1 MSSKMLYEAIAL
13 IRAAKLDEARR
24 MIFDIIRKEPTNEMA
39 WMWLAETLSS
49 DQDRMKVLLA
59 CQLENPNSRITK
71 MAIEKL
77 QEKIDLEAK
86 DAPTPTPFRDDETFD
101 PNLPER
107 TGHTGAI
114 IGFDGSFIVSE
125 VSDFDDVVD
134 LRAQESAPETDEGS
148 IVSLTEPVDTSQ
160 TARVEQAFI
169 TEDQEQVEND
179 DYEPLANTEESQS
192 AELEYEPDL
201 SGLFQDE
208 ALALSDEKPFEID
221 ESLSFE
227 DSQDDESN
235 HLDRLFSDADRGA
248 GKAEADEE
256 LTAYD
261 LGFFEDT
268 PTLIAGGEE
277 PTEGDTDQ
285 LKALIHEEDLVED
298 KVIKSGVAEFER
310 KRKKKDRNLII
321 LVVGLFIL
329 IAALCVVAGYV
340 ILNYT
345 NFTRSVPDA
354 TTTQMVVA
362 PPVEIEEPTA
372 TIAPTATEEPVPTAT
387 TTTIPTAT
395 PLVALSDRA
404 LNPDNVG
411 SMQVKMEQDYGDLF
425 VNTLDGSRI
434 AFADGDIITIW
445 NPMDGSQLFELS
457 EHTSN
462 VIDMAFSDNGNYLVS
477 AADDFTVY
485 MWNVRTGNL
494 DKRFIFDGNAVNRMR
509 TEIGNRYPS
518 ALKVDFS
525 PDGSTVAAGAFGL
538 VNIFD
543 ITTGLSRGL
552 FEVDIEELKSI
563 ASAAIDLQPFDVRF
577 NENGWV
583 LIAAMN
589 GYLVGVDSLDATPL
603 YQFDIGA
610 NARIDFAFDR
620 LRMLEVDLGGVLL
633 RRMDTGEVYNGF
645 GGAEDKADQ
654 SAPIYGLSENWEVIG
669 IESDTEDNQ
678 IQLSIWQIAL
688 DELIIDIPAVC
699 EDETCRNP
707 VFSIAPKGD
716 WIAVERFVDDNI
728 NVQLFDF
735 TSQKEIHLLDNFA
748 DFVQSIAISPS
759 SELIAVLDQNGVLRI
774 WDVAFGAQR
783 ASRDAEGIEKI
794 EFSKDGRFL
803 FGWNSETLKVWSLP

>member
-59 CQLENPNSRITK
+59 CQLENPSSRITK

-86 DAPTPTPFRDDETFD
+86 QAPTPTPFRDDETFD
-101 PNLPER
+101 PNMPER

-125 VSDFDDVVD
+125 VADFDDVID
-134 LRAQESAPETDEGS
+134 LREHEIEAELVEGEDLS
-148 IVSLTEPVDTSQ
+148 FTEPLESFETPS
-160 TARVEQAFI
+160 VEQAFLA
-169 TEDQEQVEND
+169 EEEEQIETD
-179 DYEPLANTEESQS
+179 SYEFQTSGEESES

-201 SGLFQDE
+201 SGLFQDD
-208 ALALSDEKPFEID
+208 ALTINNEKPFEID

-227 DSQDDESN
+227 DHHDDEVD
-235 HLDRLFSDADRGA
+235 HLERLFSETDQKEDGL
-248 GKAEADEE
+248 EEDTE

-261 LGFFEDT
+261 LGFLEDS
-268 PTLIAGGEE
+268 PTLISGEKDK
-277 PTEGDTDQ
+277 TEVDDTQ
-285 LKALIHEEDLVED
+285 IKAFIQEEDLVED
-298 KVIKSGVAEFER
+298 KVIKSGVEEFER

-329 IAALCVVAGYV
+329 IAALCVVAIYV

-345 NFTRSVPDA
+345 KFSSPAPVA
-354 TTTQMVVA
+354 TMTQMVVA
-362 PPVEIEEPTA
+362 PPIEEPTA
-372 TIAPTATEEPVPTAT
+372 PLAPTATEEPAPTPT
-387 TTTIPTAT
+387 PTTIPTAT

-404 LNPDNVG
+404 LNPDNIG
-411 SMQVKMEQDYGDLF
+411 SIQVKLDQNYGDLF
-425 VNTLDGSRI
+425 VTSLDGNRI
-434 AFADGDIITIW
+434 AFADGNVITIW

-462 VIDMAFSDNGNYLVS
+462 VTDMIFSDNGEYLVS

-494 DKRFIFDGNAVNRMR
+494 DKRFIFDGNAVNRVR
-509 TEIGNRYPS
+509 SEIGNRYPS
-518 ALKVDFS
+518 VLKVDYS
-525 PDGSTVAAGAFGL
+525 PDGTTIAAGAFGL

-552 FEVDIEELKSI
+552 FEVDMEELKSI
-563 ASAAIDLQPFDVRF
+563 ASAANDLKPFNVRF

-583 LIAAMN
+583 LVAGMN

-603 YQFDIGA
+603 YQFDLGL
-610 NARIDFAFDR
+610 NASIDFALDR
-620 LRMLEVDLGGVLL
+620 LRMVEADQGGVFL
-633 RRMDTGEVYNGF
+633 RQMETGEVFNGF
-645 GGAEDKADQ
+645 GGVEDKADQ
-654 SAPIYGLSENWEVIG
+654 SAPIFGLSDNWEVIG

-688 DELIIDIPAVC
+688 DEYIIDFPAVC
-699 EDETCRNP
+699 EDDVCRNP
-707 VFSIAPKGD
+707 KFSIGPKGD
-716 WIAVERFVDDNI
+716 WIAVERFLDNKTS
-728 NVQLFDF
+728 VQLFDF
-735 TSQKEIHLLDNFA
+735 TSQQEIHQLDNFA
-748 DFVQSIAISPS
+748 DFVQSIAIAPTSK
-759 SELIAVLDQNGVLRI
+759 LVAVLDQNGVLRV
-774 WDVAFGAQR
+774 WDVDFGAQR
-783 ASRDAEGIEKI
+783 ASREAEGLEQIK
-794 EFSKDGRFL
+794 FSKDGRYL
-803 FGWNSETLKVWSLP
+803 FGWNADTFRVWSLP